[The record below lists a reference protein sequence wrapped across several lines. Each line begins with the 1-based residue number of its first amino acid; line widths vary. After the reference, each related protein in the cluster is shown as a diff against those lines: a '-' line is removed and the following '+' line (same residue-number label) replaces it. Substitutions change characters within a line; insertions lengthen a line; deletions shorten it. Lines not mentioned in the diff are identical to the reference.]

1 MYGINIVNIFL
12 SGKRKNIFLMSIL
25 RIKKCFLFAKNAK
38 NAIYYHYVWVGA
50 IFAPAIAA
58 PSRDA
63 VCLAHFLS
71 GGMWLSDRNDAEL

>member
-1 MYGINIVNIFL
+1 MSDGLLKLIILAICML
-12 SGKRKNIFLMSIL
+12 RRGSG
-25 RIKKCFLFAKNAK
+25 
-38 NAIYYHYVWVGA
+38 

>member
-1 MYGINIVNIFL
+1 MLRRG
-12 SGKRKNIFLMSIL
+12 SG
-25 RIKKCFLFAKNAK
+25 
-38 NAIYYHYVWVGA
+38 

-71 GGMWLSDRNDAEL
+71 GGMWLSDRNDAELYNNGGQEQEICQKKRNFEKSYG